1 MLCRKPLVASLMLL
15 VAWAVPAVACPIP
28 VFQYALEHW
37 TTDAYMV
44 VVHHHG
50 PLTEQQQS
58 VVKMLQEYEQGERS
72 TTANITV
79 LLRDH
84 AELDTG
90 ISPDRLPR
98 VEIRYPAASGIRS
111 AVWVGKL
118 DRAELLGVLD
128 SPARQEV
135 AKHLLARKAAVWV
148 VLESG
153 DAAADAKAVQMLERE
168 LPRLQKTLEVPDV
181 AEEVGLELGDIQ
193 TDISFATV
201 RVRRDDPKE
210 QAFVRMLL
218 GVEPDLK
225 DFQGKPLVFPVYGR
239 GRVMYAM
246 VGEGINP
253 RTINA
258 AGEFLVGP
266 CSCQI
271 KSDNP
276 GVDLLIPVDWQSQVK
291 RRTRL
296 AVPGGAGA
304 QDFLKRLDQI
314 DKELD
319 K

>member
-1 MLCRKPLVASLMLL
+1 
-15 VAWAVPAVACPIP
+15 VPAVACPIP

-37 TTDAYMV
+37 TTDPYLV

-50 PLTEQQQS
+50 PLTDDQQA
-58 VVKMLQEYEQGERS
+58 VVAMLKEYEHGERS
-72 TTANITV
+72 TIANITV

-84 AELDTG
+84 AQLNTG
-90 ISPDRLPR
+90 VSPDRLPR
-98 VEIRYPAASGIRS
+98 VEVRYPASSGIRS

-118 DRAELLGVLD
+118 DRAELLTVLD
-128 SPARQEV
+128 SPARQEI

-153 DAAADAKAVQMLERE
+153 NAAADNKALQTLQRE
-168 LPRLQKTLEVPDV
+168 LPRLQTTLEVPQV

-193 TDISFATV
+193 TEITFATV

-210 QAFVRMLL
+210 QVFVHMLL
-218 GVEPDLK
+218 GVEPDLNDFK
-225 DFQGKPLVFPVYGR
+225 DKPLVFPVYGR

-253 RTINA
+253 RTIAA

-271 KSDNP
+271 KEDNP
-276 GVDLLIPVDWQSQVK
+276 GVDLLLPVDWQSQVK

-304 QDFLKRLDQI
+304 QDFLKRLDQ
-314 DKELD
+314 LD
-319 K
+319 KASDK

>member
-1 MLCRKPLVASLMLL
+1 MRSPKPIVASLILL
-15 VAWAVPAVACPIP
+15 VAWAMPAVACPIP

-37 TTDAYMV
+37 TTDPYIV
-44 VVHHHG
+44 VVHHLG
-50 PLTEQQQS
+50 PLTEEQQA
-58 VVKMLQEYEQGERS
+58 VVDMLKEYEHGEKSRI
-72 TTANITV
+72 ANITV
-79 LLRDH
+79 LLQDHTELKSGAARDRF
-84 AELDTG
+84 
-90 ISPDRLPR
+90 PQ
-98 VEIRYPAASGIRS
+98 VEIRYPASSGIRS
-111 AVWVGKL
+111 RLWGCKL
-118 DRAELLGVLD
+118 DRAELQAVLD

-153 DAAADAKAVQMLERE
+153 NAEADAKAIQTLERE
-168 LPRLQKTLEVPDV
+168 LPRLQTTLEVPQV

-193 TDISFATV
+193 TEITFAIV

-210 QAFVRMLL
+210 NVFVRMLL

-225 DFQGKPLVFPVYGR
+225 DFKDKPLVFPVYGR

-253 RTINA
+253 RTIAA

-271 KSDNP
+271 KEDNP
-276 GVDLLIPVDWQSQVK
+276 GVDLLLPVDWHAKVK

-304 QDFLKRLDQI
+304 QDFLKRLDQ
-314 DKELD
+314 LD
-319 K
+319 KALDK

>member
-1 MLCRKPLVASLMLL
+1 MPCRKPLVASLMLL
-15 VAWAVPAVACPIP
+15 VAWTVPAVACPIP

-37 TTDAYMV
+37 TTDAYLV

-50 PLTEQQQS
+50 PLTEQQQG
-58 VVKMLQEYEQGERS
+58 VVAMLQEYEQGERS

-84 AELDTG
+84 AELKTG
-90 ISPDRLPR
+90 VSPDQLPR
-98 VEIRYPAASGIRS
+98 VELRYPAASGIRS

-118 DRAELLGVLD
+118 DRAELRTVLD
-128 SPARQEV
+128 SPARQQV
-135 AKHLLARKAAVWV
+135 AKHLLARKSAVWV

-153 DAAADAKAVQMLERE
+153 DAAADAKAVETLERE
-168 LPRLQKTLEVPDV
+168 LPRLQKTLEVAEV

-225 DFQGKPLVFPVYGR
+225 EFQGKPLVFPVYGR

-246 VGEGINP
+246 VGDGINP

-314 DKELD
+314 DKD
-319 K
+319 

>member
-1 MLCRKPLVASLMLL
+1 MSSRKPFVASLILL
-15 VAWAVPAVACPIP
+15 VAWAMPAVACPIP

-37 TTDAYMV
+37 TSDAYVV

-50 PLTEQQQS
+50 PLTAQQQA
-58 VVKMLQEYEQGERS
+58 VVAMLQEYEQGERS
-72 TTANITV
+72 ATANITV

-84 AELDTG
+84 AELNTG

-98 VEIRYPAASGIRS
+98 VEVRYPAASGIRS
-111 AVWVGKL
+111 AAWVGKL
-118 DRAELLGVLD
+118 DRAELLTALN
-128 SPARQEV
+128 SPARQEI

-148 VLESG
+148 VVESG
-153 DAAADAKAVQMLERE
+153 NAAADAKAVQMLDRE
-168 LPRLQKTLEVPDV
+168 LPRLQKTLEVADV

-193 TDISFATV
+193 TDIAFATV

-210 QAFVRMLL
+210 QAFIRMLL
-218 GVEPDLK
+218 GVEPDLA
-225 DFQGKPLVFPVYGR
+225 DYQDKPLVFPVYGR

-253 RTINA
+253 RTISA

-276 GVDLLIPVDWQSQVK
+276 GVDLLMPVDWQSHVK

-314 DKELD
+314 NNELD